1 MEAQKRSLLGKLH
14 ELIIATRNDDRVG
27 RMTRS
32 FSEIAVSSSVCKLTI
47 ICIPIRPRAMGFPL
61 PFRRGPRCRSTKIV
75 KNCRRLRRPPSPTR
89 IAARS
94 THGPTRTRRPA
105 SARRSTSPVASGEN
119 WPATPSHT
127 APETCRARAAS
138 FCLPRVYARRFSAY
152 EAEVV
157 RNSSRDGD

>member
-61 PFRRGPRCRSTKIV
+61 PFRRAPLPIH
-75 KNCRRLRRPPSPTR
+75 KNCQKL
-89 IAARS
+89 
-94 THGPTRTRRPA
+94 
-105 SARRSTSPVASGEN
+105 
-119 WPATPSHT
+119 
-127 APETCRARAAS
+127 
-138 FCLPRVYARRFSAY
+138 
-152 EAEVV
+152 
-157 RNSSRDGD
+157 